1 MGEDKSGFDEDMGD
15 GHEPQEESGPG
26 PGASPGETE
35 MELGSQEGGVDLSH
49 ARFSDELDDSVQLR
63 RDVWITNPA
72 DGLPSPVDEVGIDA
86 AIAPAL
92 TEENLV
98 CMEDTRMWVDSEG
111 RVYPEEKVRFHTYLD
126 SSNYDPPRE
135 VGAGH
140 KADTPDGPVVVRPVR
155 VHCQHYHRM
164 ITRSEDNPDIQII
177 YRHCT
182 VRRSVGGAF
191 MSLRDTTV
199 LACTLRSPRDH
210 LSEKKFIDDPER
222 ERLRS
227 KRHLVMVPLPLAGAK
242 R

>member
-98 CMEDTRMWVDSEG
+98 CMEDTRMWLSADERSW
-111 RVYPEEKVRFHTYLD
+111 PETEVSLHYSRLGTPFHAVKNGDELIT
-126 SSNYDPPRE
+126 
-135 VGAGH
+135 
-140 KADTPDGPVVVRPVR
+140 VRPMRVR
-155 VHCQHYHRM
+155 CVHYHRM